1 MMKPR
6 MLYRLC
12 SMLKK
17 TLPEKKKR
25 KTGTVQYLMTPQS
38 VIYTRYC
45 STIINN
51 LQRTLIIN
59 LSLPNIQQVKY
70 TDMDSPCIGA
80 LHYSTKKHTTRL
92 GIIVNVLDGKHD
104 SQVCLR
110 HKIIYSGH
118 KSTF

>member
-1 MMKPR
+1 
-6 MLYRLC
+6 
-12 SMLKK
+12 
-17 TLPEKKKR
+17 
-25 KTGTVQYLMTPQS
+25 MTPQS

-51 LQRTLIIN
+51 LQRTLTTN

-70 TDMDSPCIGA
+70 KIMDSPCIGA
-80 LHYSTKKHTTRL
+80 LHYSTKKHATRL
-92 GIIVNVLDGKHD
+92 GIIVNVLDGIHE
-104 SQVCLR
+104 SICLR